1 MFEIAKKY
9 MPGGVNS
16 PVRAFK
22 SVEMEPIFVKSAKKS
37 KLIDINNKEYI
48 DYIQSWG
55 ALILGHAHEEV
66 VEEIKKQAE
75 LGTSYGLCHELEVEM
90 ARLIVKHIPSVEMVR
105 MVNSGTE
112 AVMSAIRLAR
122 AYTNRELI
130 VKFEGC
136 YHGHS
141 DGLLVKAGSGA
152 LTFGTPSSK
161 GVTEKIVSNTLVA
174 RYNDIESV
182 KELFDKYGENIA
194 CVIVEPVAGNMG
206 VVLPKQGFLEGLREI
221 TKEYGSLL
229 IFDEVITGFRVSI
242 NGAQGYYNV
251 LPDITTLGKI
261 IGGGLPVGAY
271 GGRKEIMELISPQG
285 PVYQA
290 GTLSGNPLTLAA
302 GIKTIKIIENDP
314 GFYSKLDELGKYFEE
329 GIVSA
334 LGDFYV
340 KVNRIKSMLS
350 FFFSKQEVNSYE
362 KVMNSDVENYKKLF
376 KYLFENGILL
386 PPSPFESLF
395 ISSSH
400 SKEDIEKTVYYFE
413 KFSKKLKEGKL

>member
-251 LPDITTLGKI
+251 FPDITTLGKI

-314 GFYSKLDELGKYFEE
+314 DFYSKLDELGKYFEE

-334 LGDFYV
+334 LGDFDV
-340 KVNRIKSMLS
+340 KINRIKSMLS
-350 FFFSKQEVNSYE
+350 FFFSKQEVDSYE
-362 KVMNSDVENYKKLF
+362 KVINSDVEIYKKLF
-376 KYLFENGILL
+376 KCLFENGILL

-400 SKEDIEKTVYYFE
+400 TKEDIEKTVYYFE
-413 KFSKKLKEGKL
+413 KFSKKLKEGKV